1 MAESPSRCCTL
12 VIVVAV
18 PGAVL
23 SKMQLQVCGLWLVV
37 CVLNIGGPPFDVAV
51 VATDATDAV
60 AGC

>member
-1 MAESPSRCCTL
+1 M
-12 VIVVAV
+12 IVVAV
-18 PGAVL
+18 PAAVL
-23 SKMQLQVCGLWLVV
+23 SMMQVQVCGLWLVA